1 MNSKINKKL
10 FCEIE
15 KYIKDRYIGEYLF
28 SDSEIIICNLNSEDK
43 CLQIDDDS
51 EICEMPDFL
60 KNRRK
65 ISEYDLEQQL
75 EKSFSEE
82 LLFIIE
88 KRNLNTSDVYRKAN
102 IDRKHFSKIKNNP
115 DYRPSKI
122 TAIAFALAF
131 ELDLDETDDFIGKA
145 GYKLTHS
152 SRFDI
157 IIEYCIE
164 NKIYDVLEV
173 NDILY
178 DFGENLIGC

>member
-1 MNSKINKKL
+1 MNNRISSEL
-10 FCEIE
+10 FDEIS
-15 KYIKDRYIGEYLF
+15 KYIKDRYVDQDILF
-28 SDSEIIICNLNSEDK
+28 NDASICSLPLEEK
-43 CLQIDDDS
+43 CLQIDEDVKV
-51 EICEMPDFL
+51 CEMPDFL
-60 KNRRK
+60 KHRRK

-82 LLFIIE
+82 LIFIIE
-88 KRNLNTSDVYRKAN
+88 RRNLKTSDVYRKAN

-122 TAIAFALAF
+122 TAIAFALAL

>member
-1 MNSKINKKL
+1 MNNRISSEL
-10 FCEIE
+10 FDEIS
-15 KYIKDRYIGEYLF
+15 KYIKDRYVDQDILF
-28 SDSEIIICNLNSEDK
+28 NDASICSLPLEEK
-43 CLQIDDDS
+43 CLQIDEDVKV
-51 EICEMPDFL
+51 CEMPDFL
-60 KNRRK
+60 KHRRK

-82 LLFIIE
+82 LLSIIE
-88 KRNLNTSDVYRKAN
+88 KRNLKTSDVYRKAN

-122 TAIAFALAF
+122 TAIAIALAL
-131 ELDLDETDDFIGKA
+131 ELDFDETDDFIGKA

>member
-1 MNSKINKKL
+1 MNNRISSEL
-10 FCEIE
+10 FDEIS
-15 KYIKDRYIGEYLF
+15 KYIKDRYVDQDILF
-28 SDSEIIICNLNSEDK
+28 NDASICSLPLEDK

-51 EICEMPDFL
+51 EICEIPDFL
-60 KNRRK
+60 KHRRK

-88 KRNLNTSDVYRKAN
+88 RRNLKTSDVYRKAN

-122 TAIAFALAF
+122 TAIAIALAL
-131 ELDLDETDDFIGKA
+131 ELDFDETDDFIGKA

>member
-1 MNSKINKKL
+1 MVNKIDKEL
-10 FCEIE
+10 FNEIN
-15 KYIKDRYIGEYLF
+15 KYIKDRYIDQEMLF
-28 SDSEIIICNLNSEDK
+28 FNDDSICDFSLEEK
-43 CLQIDDDS
+43 CLQVEENSDIHN
-51 EICEMPDFL
+51 FL
-60 KNRRK
+60 KERRR
-65 ISEYDLEQQL
+65 ISEKDLEQQL
-75 EKSFSEE
+75 ENSFSKE
-82 LLFIIE
+82 LLSIIE
-88 KRNLNTSDVYRKAN
+88 KRNLKSVDVYRKAN

-131 ELDLDETDDFIGKA
+131 ELDIDETDDFIGKA

-164 NKIYDVLEV
+164 NKIYNVIEV

>member
-15 KYIKDRYIGEYLF
+15 KYIKDRYVDQDILF
-28 SDSEIIICNLNSEDK
+28 NDASICSLPLEEK
-43 CLQIDDDS
+43 CLQIDEDVKV
-51 EICEMPDFL
+51 CEMPDFL
-60 KNRRK
+60 KHRRK

-88 KRNLNTSDVYRKAN
+88 KRNLKASDVYRKAN

-122 TAIAFALAF
+122 TAIAIALAL
-131 ELDLDETDDFIGKA
+131 ELDFDETDDFIGKA

>member
-1 MNSKINKKL
+1 MVNKIDKEL
-10 FCEIE
+10 FNEIN
-15 KYIKDRYIGEYLF
+15 KYIKDRYIDQEMLF
-28 SDSEIIICNLNSEDK
+28 FNDDSRCDFSLEEK
-43 CLQIDDDS
+43 CLQVEENSDIHN
-51 EICEMPDFL
+51 FL
-60 KNRRK
+60 KERRR
-65 ISEYDLEQQL
+65 ISEEDLEQQL
-75 EKSFSEE
+75 ENSFSKE
-82 LLFIIE
+82 LLSIIE
-88 KRNLNTSDVYRKAN
+88 KRNLKSVDVYRKAN

-131 ELDLDETDDFIGKA
+131 ELDIDETDDFIGKA

-164 NKIYDVLEV
+164 NKIYNVIEV

>member
-1 MNSKINKKL
+1 MNEIISSKL
-10 FCEIE
+10 FNEIN
-15 KYIKDRYIGEYLF
+15 KYIKDRYIDKEILF
-28 SDSEIIICNLNSEDK
+28 NDVDICSLPLEEK
-43 CLQIDDDS
+43 CLQIDEDVKV
-51 EICEMPDFL
+51 CEMPDFL
-60 KNRRK
+60 KHRRK

-88 KRNLNTSDVYRKAN
+88 KRNLKTSDVYRKAN

-122 TAIAFALAF
+122 TAIAFALAL
-131 ELDLDETDDFIGKA
+131 ELDFDETDDFIGKA

>member
-1 MNSKINKKL
+1 MNKRISSKFFNEINR
-10 FCEIE
+10 
-15 KYIKDRYIGEYLF
+15 YIKDRYIEQEILF
-28 SDSEIIICNLNSEDK
+28 NDASISSLPLEEK
-43 CLQIDDDS
+43 CLQINEDVKV
-51 EICEMPDFL
+51 CEVPDFL
-60 KNRRK
+60 KRRRK

-75 EKSFSEE
+75 DKSFSEE
-82 LLFIIE
+82 LLSIIE
-88 KRNLNTSDVYRKAN
+88 KRNLKASDVYRKAN

-115 DYRPSKI
+115 DYKPSKV

-173 NDILY
+173 NNILY

>member
-1 MNSKINKKL
+1 MK
-10 FCEIE
+10 E
-15 KYIKDRYIGEYLF
+15 
-28 SDSEIIICNLNSEDK
+28 
-43 CLQIDDDS
+43 
-51 EICEMPDFL
+51 
-60 KNRRK
+60 RRR

-75 EKSFSEE
+75 ENSFSEE
-82 LLFIIE
+82 LLSIIE
-88 KRNLNTSDVYRKAN
+88 KRNLKSVDVYRRAN

-115 DYRPSKI
+115 GYQPSKV

-131 ELDLDETDDFIGKA
+131 ELDLDETEDFIGKA

-164 NKIYDVLEV
+164 NKIYNVLEV

>member
-1 MNSKINKKL
+1 MNNRISSEL
-10 FCEIE
+10 FDEIS
-15 KYIKDRYIGEYLF
+15 KYIKDRYVDQDILF
-28 SDSEIIICNLNSEDK
+28 NDASICSLPLEEK
-43 CLQIDDDS
+43 CLQIDEDVKV
-51 EICEMPDFL
+51 CEMPDFL
-60 KNRRK
+60 KHRRK

-82 LLFIIE
+82 LIFIIE
-88 KRNLNTSDVYRKAN
+88 RRNLKTSDVYRKAN

>member
-15 KYIKDRYIGEYLF
+15 KYIKDRYVDQDILF
-28 SDSEIIICNLNSEDK
+28 NDASISSLPLEEK
-43 CLQIDDDS
+43 CLQIDEDVKV
-51 EICEMPDFL
+51 CEMPDFL

-88 KRNLNTSDVYRKAN
+88 KRNLKASDVYRKAN

-122 TAIAFALAF
+122 TAIAIALAL
-131 ELDLDETDDFIGKA
+131 ELDFDETDDFIGKA

>member
-1 MNSKINKKL
+1 MNNRISSEL
-10 FCEIE
+10 FDEIS
-15 KYIKDRYIGEYLF
+15 KYIKDRYVDQDILF
-28 SDSEIIICNLNSEDK
+28 NDASICSLPLEEK
-43 CLQIDDDS
+43 CLQIDEDVKV
-51 EICEMPDFL
+51 CEMPDFL
-60 KNRRK
+60 KHRRK

-88 KRNLNTSDVYRKAN
+88 RRNLKTSDVYRKAN

-122 TAIAFALAF
+122 TAIAFALAL

>member
-1 MNSKINKKL
+1 M
-10 FCEIE
+10 
-15 KYIKDRYIGEYLF
+15 
-28 SDSEIIICNLNSEDK
+28 
-43 CLQIDDDS
+43 
-51 EICEMPDFL
+51 
-60 KNRRK
+60 
-65 ISEYDLEQQL
+65 
-75 EKSFSEE
+75 
-82 LLFIIE
+82 
-88 KRNLNTSDVYRKAN
+88 
-102 IDRKHFSKIKNNP
+102 
-115 DYRPSKI
+115 

>member
-10 FCEIE
+10 FYEIE
-15 KYIKDRYIGEYLF
+15 KYIKDRYIGEYIF
-28 SDSEIIICNLNSEDK
+28 SDSEIMICNLNSEDK
-43 CLQIDDDS
+43 CLKIDDEA
-51 EICEMPDFL
+51 EICEIPDFL
-60 KNRRK
+60 KRRRK
-65 ISEYDLEQQL
+65 ISEYDLEKKL

-82 LLFIIE
+82 LVSIIE
-88 KRNLNTSDVYRKAN
+88 KRNLKAADVYRKAN
-102 IDRKHFSKIKNNP
+102 IDRKHFSKIKNNT

>member
-1 MNSKINKKL
+1 M
-10 FCEIE
+10 
-15 KYIKDRYIGEYLF
+15 Y
-28 SDSEIIICNLNSEDK
+28 
-43 CLQIDDDS
+43 
-51 EICEMPDFL
+51 
-60 KNRRK
+60 
-65 ISEYDLEQQL
+65 
-75 EKSFSEE
+75 
-82 LLFIIE
+82 
-88 KRNLNTSDVYRKAN
+88 KRQ
-102 IDRKHFSKIKNNP
+102 IKNNP

>member
-1 MNSKINKKL
+1 MNNRISSEL
-10 FCEIE
+10 FDEIS
-15 KYIKDRYIGEYLF
+15 KYIKDRYVDQDILF
-28 SDSEIIICNLNSEDK
+28 NDASICSLPLEEK
-43 CLQIDDDS
+43 CLQIDEDVKV
-51 EICEMPDFL
+51 CEMPDFL
-60 KNRRK
+60 KHIRK

-88 KRNLNTSDVYRKAN
+88 RRNLKTSDVYRKAN

-122 TAIAFALAF
+122 TAIAFALAL

>member
-1 MNSKINKKL
+1 MNERISSKL
-10 FCEIE
+10 FDDIS
-15 KYIKDRYIGEYLF
+15 KYIKDRYVDQDILF
-28 SDSEIIICNLNSEDK
+28 NDVSICSLPLEEK
-43 CLQIDDDS
+43 CLQIDEDVKV
-51 EICEMPDFL
+51 CEMPDFL

-82 LLFIIE
+82 LLSIIE
-88 KRNLNTSDVYRKAN
+88 KRNLKTSDVYRKAN
-102 IDRKHFSKIKNNP
+102 IDRKHFSKIKNNL

-122 TAIAFALAF
+122 TAIAFALAL
-131 ELDLDETDDFIGKA
+131 ELDLNETDDFIGKA

>member
-15 KYIKDRYIGEYLF
+15 KYIKDRYVDQDILF
-28 SDSEIIICNLNSEDK
+28 NDASICSLPLEEK
-43 CLQIDDDS
+43 CLQIDEDVKV
-51 EICEMPDFL
+51 CEMPDFL
-60 KNRRK
+60 KHRRK

-88 KRNLNTSDVYRKAN
+88 KRNLKTSDVYRKAN

>member
-1 MNSKINKKL
+1 MNERISSKL
-10 FCEIE
+10 FDDIS
-15 KYIKDRYIGEYLF
+15 KYIKDRYVDQDILF
-28 SDSEIIICNLNSEDK
+28 NDVGISSLPLEEK
-43 CLQIDDDS
+43 CLQIDEDVKV
-51 EICEMPDFL
+51 CEMPDFL
-60 KNRRK
+60 KHRRK

-88 KRNLNTSDVYRKAN
+88 KRNLKTSDVYRKAN

-131 ELDLDETDDFIGKA
+131 ELDLDETDDFIGKD

>member
-1 MNSKINKKL
+1 MNNRISSEL
-10 FCEIE
+10 FDEIS
-15 KYIKDRYIGEYLF
+15 KYIKDRYVDQDILF
-28 SDSEIIICNLNSEDK
+28 NDASICSLPLEEK
-43 CLQIDDDS
+43 CLQIDEDVKV
-51 EICEMPDFL
+51 CEMQDFL
-60 KNRRK
+60 KSRRK

-88 KRNLNTSDVYRKAN
+88 KRNLKTSDVYRKAN

-122 TAIAFALAF
+122 TAIAIALAL
-131 ELDLDETDDFIGKA
+131 ELDFDETDDFIGKA

>member
-15 KYIKDRYIGEYLF
+15 KYIKDRYIDKEILF
-28 SDSEIIICNLNSEDK
+28 NDVDICSLPLEEK
-43 CLQIDDDS
+43 CLQIDDDVKV
-51 EICEMPDFL
+51 CEMPDFL
-60 KNRRK
+60 KSRRK

-82 LLFIIE
+82 LLSIIE
-88 KRNLNTSDVYRKAN
+88 KRNLKTSDVYRKAN

>member
-1 MNSKINKKL
+1 MNEIISSKL
-10 FCEIE
+10 FNEIN
-15 KYIKDRYIGEYLF
+15 KYIKDRYIDKEILF
-28 SDSEIIICNLNSEDK
+28 NDVDICSLPLEEK
-43 CLQIDDDS
+43 CLQIDDDVKV
-51 EICEMPDFL
+51 CEMPDFL

-88 KRNLNTSDVYRKAN
+88 KRNLKTSDVYRKAN

-122 TAIAFALAF
+122 TAIAFALAL
-131 ELDLDETDDFIGKA
+131 ELDFDETDDFIGKA

>member
-82 LLFIIE
+82 LLFIRRIV
-88 KRNLNTSDVYRKAN
+88 KLSATVY
-102 IDRKHFSKIKNNP
+102 HKI
-115 DYRPSKI
+115 
-122 TAIAFALAF
+122 
-131 ELDLDETDDFIGKA
+131 
-145 GYKLTHS
+145 
-152 SRFDI
+152 SRRVF
-157 IIEYCIE
+157 
-164 NKIYDVLEV
+164 
-173 NDILY
+173 
-178 DFGENLIGC
+178 

>member
-1 MNSKINKKL
+1 MNNRISSEL
-10 FCEIE
+10 FDEIS
-15 KYIKDRYIGEYLF
+15 KYIKDRYVDQDILF
-28 SDSEIIICNLNSEDK
+28 NDVGICSLPLEEK
-43 CLQIDDDS
+43 CLQIDEDVKV
-51 EICEMPDFL
+51 CEMPDFL
-60 KNRRK
+60 KYRRK

-88 KRNLNTSDVYRKAN
+88 RRNLKTSDVYRKAN

>member
-1 MNSKINKKL
+1 MNKRISSKL
-10 FCEIE
+10 FNEINR
-15 KYIKDRYIGEYLF
+15 YIKDRYIGEYLF
-28 SDSEIIICNLNSEDK
+28 SDSEIMICNLNSEEK
-43 CLQIDDDS
+43 CLQIDEDVKV
-51 EICEMPDFL
+51 CEMPDFL
-60 KNRRK
+60 KHRRK

-82 LLFIIE
+82 LLSIIE
-88 KRNLNTSDVYRKAN
+88 KRNLKTSDVYRKAN

>member
-1 MNSKINKKL
+1 MNKRISSKFFNEINR
-10 FCEIE
+10 
-15 KYIKDRYIGEYLF
+15 YIKDRYIDQEILF
-28 SDSEIIICNLNSEDK
+28 NDASISSLPLEEK
-43 CLQIDDDS
+43 CLQINEDVKV
-51 EICEMPDFL
+51 CEVLDFL
-60 KNRRK
+60 KRRRK

-75 EKSFSEE
+75 DKSFSEE
-82 LLFIIE
+82 LLSIIE
-88 KRNLNTSDVYRKAN
+88 KRNLKASDVYRKAN

-115 DYRPSKI
+115 DYKPSKV

-178 DFGENLIGC
+178 DFGENLIGS

>member
-1 MNSKINKKL
+1 MNNRISSEL
-10 FCEIE
+10 FDEIS
-15 KYIKDRYIGEYLF
+15 KYIKDRYVDQDILF
-28 SDSEIIICNLNSEDK
+28 NDASICSLPLEEK
-43 CLQIDDDS
+43 CLQIDEDVKV
-51 EICEMPDFL
+51 CEMPDFL
-60 KNRRK
+60 KHRRK

-88 KRNLNTSDVYRKAN
+88 RRNLKTSDVYRKAN

-122 TAIAFALAF
+122 TAIAIALAL
-131 ELDLDETDDFIGKA
+131 ELDFDETDDFIGKA